1 MYTVVRTYEMSDDW
15 DDGLCKHLEQ
25 SFVPSVEQLPGFVS
39 YQAFE
44 ADKRLF
50 CSVTVFQDRAGA
62 EASNRLP
69 AQDVQQHLA
78 DRFPTL
84 PEITQGEVRASGGV
98 PATR

>member
-1 MYTVVRTYEMSDDW
+1 MYSVVRTYEMSDDW
-15 DDGLCKHLEQ
+15 DDTLRRNLEE
-25 SFVPSVEQLPGFVS
+25 SFIPSVEQLPGFVS

-50 CSVTVFQDRAGA
+50 CSVTVFQNRAGA
-62 EASNRLP
+62 EASNRL
-69 AQDVQQHLA
+69 AADYVQRHLA

-84 PEITQGEVRASGGV
+84 PEITQGEVRASSGV